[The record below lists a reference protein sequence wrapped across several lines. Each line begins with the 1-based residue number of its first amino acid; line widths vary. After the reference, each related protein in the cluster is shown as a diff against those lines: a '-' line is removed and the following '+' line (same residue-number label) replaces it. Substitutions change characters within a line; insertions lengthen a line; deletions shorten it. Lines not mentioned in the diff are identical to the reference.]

1 MTEETPQI
9 EAEEAAEDTAPAG
22 LRAFKLS
29 KVYRARF
36 WIGVCGLLGCLL
48 SFWASE
54 FVADFLHFEHLSVN
68 VRASLFSDR
77 PATQSH
83 DVSIVAIDDRELAN
97 LPYYSPLDRGY
108 IADVLQTVA
117 QYHPRRIVLDLVF
130 DRHSDP
136 AKDDRLIQVLKTLPV
151 PVVLAYAD
159 QRTPGEDTAYE
170 QDFIQATG
178 RPYGYANLLEQ
189 TQEQPG
195 DFEVTEIPF
204 SVTGHCS
211 LSAMVANPTCHEA
224 ERDSRPIDWLLRPK
238 DGTPNFATL
247 RPRDIPAPSDADA
260 QAFAQDDCDHP
271 AAAKPNLLMTD
282 IAVRL
287 AATDLHC
294 RVVLLGGILSYED
307 QHTTPIGNLGDFT
320 GAEDR
325 QATEAAAAAHMTGE
339 IPGLLIQAFAAQQL
353 FDHRIL
359 YDFGPLTTALM
370 ILVAGLLGA
379 AAVELDFAEKHP
391 RFFILLCSLGFMGLD
406 IVIYKFSRHVFPGNL
421 VIVAFALALF
431 LNLLRIKSSEERV
444 EERAEKAIK
453 AHGEAGEEPHEAPPQ
468 EPQAEHKS
476 KPHGFVKR
484 IFHGVSHIV
493 MELMG

>member
-1 MTEETPQI
+1 MTEETPPL
-9 EAEEAAEDTAPAG
+9 EADPIAAEAPAAGG
-22 LRAFKLS
+22 LQAFKLS

-48 SFWASE
+48 SFWAAE

-108 IADVLQTVA
+108 IADVVQAIAL
-117 QYHPRRIVLDLVF
+117 YHPRRIVLDLVF

-136 AKDDRLIQVLKTLPV
+136 AKDDRLLQVLKTLPV

-170 QDFIQATG
+170 QAFIQATG
-178 RPYGYANLLEQ
+178 RSFGYANLLEQ
-189 TQEQPG
+189 TEEQPG
-195 DFEVTEIPF
+195 DFEVTDIPR

-211 LSAMVANPTCHEA
+211 LSAMVANTACGEP
-224 ERDSRPIDWLLRPK
+224 ERESRPIDWLLRPR

-247 RPRDIPAPSDADA
+247 RPRDIPRPTAADA

-271 AAAKPNLLMTD
+271 GAAKPNETPLMTD

-307 QHTTPIGNLGDFT
+307 QHKTPIGNLGDFT

-325 QATEAAAAAHMTGE
+325 QTIEATAATHMTGD

-353 FDHRIL
+353 FDGRIL
-359 YDFGPLTTALM
+359 HDFDPLTTAL
-370 ILVAGLLGA
+370 LVLIAGLMGA
-379 AAVELDFAEKHP
+379 AAVEMEFAEKHP
-391 RFFILLCSLGFMGLD
+391 RFFILLCSLGFMGID
-406 IVIYKFSRHVFPGNL
+406 IVIYKFSRHIFPGNL

-444 EERAEKAIK
+444 EKETSKETK
-453 AHGEAGEEPHEAPPQ
+453 AHGEAVEKPDEEPREESQPR
-468 EPQAEHKS
+468 
-476 KPHGFVKR
+476 PHGFVKR

>member
-1 MTEETPQI
+1 MTEETPPPEADAP
-9 EAEEAAEDTAPAG
+9 EAEPIAAAEPAPGG
-22 LRAFKLS
+22 LQAFKLS
-29 KVYRARF
+29 KVYRARI

-48 SFWASE
+48 SFWAAE

-136 AKDDRLIQVLKTLPV
+136 AKDDRLLQVLKTLPV

-170 QDFIQATG
+170 QAFIQATG

-189 TQEQPG
+189 TEEQPG
-195 DFEVTEIPF
+195 DFEVTDIPR

-211 LSAMVANPTCHEA
+211 LSAMVADTACREP
-224 ERDSRPIDWLLRPK
+224 ERESRPIDWLLRPK

-247 RPRDIPAPSDADA
+247 RPRDIPKPTNADT
-260 QAFAQDDCDHP
+260 QAFARDDCDHP
-271 AAAKPNLLMTD
+271 GAAKPNDTPLMTD

-307 QHTTPIGNLGDFT
+307 QHKTPIGNLGDFT

-325 QATEAAAAAHMTGE
+325 QTTEATAATHMTGD

-353 FDHRIL
+353 FDGRIL
-359 YDFGPLTTALM
+359 HDFDPVTTAL
-370 ILVAGLLGA
+370 LVLIAGLLGA
-379 AAVELDFAEKHP
+379 AAVEMEFAEKHP
-391 RFFILLCSLGFMGLD
+391 RFFILLCSLGFMGID
-406 IVIYKFSRHVFPGNL
+406 IVIYKVSRHIFPGNL

-444 EERAEKAIK
+444 ETEIK
-453 AHGEAGEEPHEAPPQ
+453 AGAHADEDPQDAPEP
-468 EPQAEHKS
+468 
-476 KPHGFVKR
+476 KPHGFLKR